1 MPSLS
6 AVAVPKFEMV
16 ADFAIQVRGIVFQD
30 AVDLQAVINAT
41 SVVTGVAGWLR
52 VNPMLAV
59 VAAVRPDARLL

>member
-6 AVAVPKFEMV
+6 AVTMPEFEIF
-16 ADFAIQVRGIVFQD
+16 ADFAIQVWSIVFQD

-52 VNPMLAV
+52 VNPVLAV

>member
-6 AVAVPKFEMV
+6 AVAVPEFEMV

-41 SVVTGVAGWLR
+41 SVVTGIASRLR
-52 VNPMLAV
+52 IYPVLAV